1 MKLKSTFSAVK
12 LAAFTAL
19 VASIV
24 FGGVSSMAIAAAP
37 PMVSI
42 SSTPLTVI
50 VPSHPQVLIAL
61 TNSNSMDSSDGNKDD
76 GNVALISDAP
86 HSAIMTWSGNINQNR
101 SVYGSNIAS
110 LEKSTSPLQYVVPTG
125 FTAPITAAPAASS
138 TAYTAAVYTHSG
150 NVTTWSGGSWTCTLS
165 NTIKVTSIPGY
176 NAVPQPL
183 PVNGSSA
190 PSTALG
196 AWPAALLGSW
206 STAKNSVWYYDG
218 INLGGDNGFASTSAG
233 APPAAMLYAPSAER
247 IASRAV
253 IPYGLS
259 AWGPGSMLTGLSN
272 ISELLADDGSGGA
285 TTRSTGSGPPACGP
299 GSIPFTPCAGP
310 PPTQY
315 CHQYK
320 WTPLTSST
328 SSQTYTYYGDNSG
341 SRLNIAKSSIAAV
354 ISTYAATTDFGLM
367 DYKVTGVQ
375 GYHTWAYY
383 MSPPAGFTFSS
394 TYAAP
399 TASIQYVMN
408 PCYNAT
414 STVYNDC
421 NVMLTELT
429 AATPGLTLAQ
439 LKGYKFMLVSARGD
453 DPVVNDVFLSNTGA
467 FWNTPVFIEDGSIT
481 TSDPPCSLAPTSS
494 PYTGCNLGDYNAGN
508 VRMTYGNTKPKIG
521 SSGIMYTYPTNAGY
535 VAYTPQ
541 VMYSQRGYL
550 WSGNANASSGNTLV
564 PVSSA
569 GSNPT
574 AAQIA
579 AYVATFTPY
588 LSPENNLPSSDPV
601 GAIPTAT
608 YNQYKNAIFA
618 NAGQS
623 PIAGM
628 LATALS
634 TYGPA
639 PTGPCPPPR
648 YVILMTDGLPTRDLS
663 GNNWPP
669 LGSAAATGYGVTAS
683 FNADGSLNTTN
694 DQALQD
700 TITEIAALKAAGI
713 KTFVVG
719 MGPGV
724 NPGLNPQAAAALT
737 AMAVAGGTGSAS
749 PTGYFPGTS
758 PAQVVTDLQNILNI
772 ISVSNVSSVSAAA
785 NSSTL
790 NIGTTVYQ
798 ASYSGYSGAYRDWTG
813 DVQAYPV
820 NASTGAVST
829 TANWSAQCQLDAMA
843 TGAVCSGTTDAGTGT
858 GSGWST
864 TRLIATWNPSSG
876 AAVPFEWGNISSA
889 QQTEL
894 QPSDALGQDRLNY
907 LRGDT
912 AEEIHNGGAD
922 GFRDRSHLL
931 GDIVD
936 SAPLYIAAPAGPY
949 ITDPTYNSFVTANQ
963 NRTPMIYVGANDG
976 MLHAINANTGNE
988 KFAFIPNGVFAN
1000 LANLTSTTYNL
1011 AHQFFVDGSP
1021 SAGDVKFANGTW
1033 HTVLVG
1039 GLNDGGQSIY
1049 ALDVT
1054 HPGSV
1059 TTETGLAS
1067 DVLWEFTDST
1077 LGLTYSRPVV
1087 ALTNVTSVTNANPNG
1102 FLVFFG
1108 SGYNNSDGNDYLYA
1122 VNPQTGKQVAKINLC
1137 TAVSGTCL
1145 TTIPNGLSSV
1155 VVANS
1160 GGNVSQPVDTVYA
1173 GDLQGNLWK
1182 INVGNANPSSWT
1194 VTLLFQACSG
1204 TTCNSSNRQPITV
1217 TPAVSLAPPFPG
1229 VIGTVVYFGTGQYLG
1244 VPDQTTTQTQS
1255 FYAILDNGSGSTV
1268 SKSQLVQQT
1277 ITDVAAGTSTA
1288 GGGTTTVETR
1298 TVTNNSVNW
1307 TSQLGWYM
1315 NLPDSGERV
1324 VTDPRLYDG
1333 EVVFTTYVPSPGA
1346 LCVAGGAAFLMA
1358 VNYNSGGSFP
1368 QPQLDINGD
1377 GKLDAN
1383 DQLASGAD
1391 PAGIGLGSVYASAPD
1406 ILSTSIPGLPV
1417 MKLTTLSTGT
1427 VMNVGERGGLAQQ
1440 RSWIQIQ

>member
-1 MKLKSTFSAVK
+1 MIPRKTLTTLVTGA
-12 LAAFTAL
+12 LAA
-19 VASIV
+19 
-24 FGGVSSMAIAAAP
+24 AIAAALFAGVSNIALASGSP

-61 TNSNSMDSSDGNKDD
+61 TNSNSMDSSDGNKDT
-76 GNVALISDAP
+76 GNTALINDAP
-86 HSAIMTWSGNINQNR
+86 HSAIMTWSGNINLNR
-101 SVYGSNIAS
+101 SVYGGNITS
-110 LEKSTSPLQYVVPTG
+110 LEASTSPLKYTVPTG

-138 TAYTAAVYTHSG
+138 TAYTAAVYSHTG
-150 NVTTWSGGSWTCTLS
+150 NVTTSSGNYWGCAKWTTS
-165 NTIKVTSIPGY
+165 PVTTIPGY
-176 NAVPQPL
+176 TSVPRPSGN
-183 PVNGSSA
+183 P

-196 AWPAALLGSW
+196 SWPTALYGTW
-206 STAKNSVWYYDG
+206 STVNTSVWYYNG
-218 INLGGDNGFASTSAG
+218 INGTYEAGDNGFT
-233 APPAAMLYAPSAER
+233 PNYTPAAMLYRPSQER
-247 IASRAV
+247 IASRAAAV
-253 IPYGLS
+253 PYGLS
-259 AWGPGSMLTGLSN
+259 ALSPGAMLTGLTD
-272 ISELLADDGSGGA
+272 ISELVSGGGNGGGA
-285 TTRSTGSGPPACGP
+285 NTRSTGSNPPACGP
-299 GSIPFTPCAGP
+299 GSVPYVACNP
-310 PPTQY
+310 PPTYY
-315 CHQYK
+315 CHLWK
-320 WTPLTSST
+320 WIPLTTST
-328 SSQTYTYYGDNSG
+328 TSQTYTYYGDNSG
-341 SRLNIAKSSIAAV
+341 SRLNVAKASIASV

-375 GYHTWAYY
+375 GYPTWAYY
-383 MSPPAGFTFSS
+383 MSPPGGFTFSS

-408 PCYNAT
+408 PCYNAA
-414 STVYNDC
+414 STVSNDC
-421 NVMLTELT
+421 NSMLSELQIG
-429 AATPGLTLAQ
+429 TPGLTLTQ

-453 DPVVNDVFLSNTGA
+453 DPVVNDVFLSNSGTFTG
-467 FWNTPVFIEDGSIT
+467 TPVFIEDGTIT
-481 TSDPPCSLAPTSS
+481 PSS
-494 PYTGCNLGDYNAGN
+494 PYTGFTLSDYNSGN
-508 VRMTYGNTKPKIG
+508 VVMTYSNTKPKIG
-521 SSGIMYTYPTNAGY
+521 SSGVMYTYPTNAGY

-550 WSGNANASSGNTLV
+550 WSGTANASSGNTLV

-588 LSPENNLPSSDPV
+588 LAPENNLPSSDPV

-648 YVILMTDGLPTRDLS
+648 YVILMTDGLPTLDLS
-663 GNNWPP
+663 GKTWPP

-700 TITEIAALKAAGI
+700 TITEIAALKAAGV

-724 NPGLNPQAAAALT
+724 NPVLNPQAAAALT

-813 DVQAYPV
+813 DVQAFSV
-820 NASTGAVST
+820 NANTGAVST
-829 TANWSAQCQLDAMA
+829 TANWSAQCELDAMA
-843 TGAVCSGTTDAGTGT
+843 TGAVCSGTTDSGTGT

-864 TRLIATWNPSSG
+864 TRLIATWNPSTG
-876 AAVPFEWGNISSA
+876 AGAPFEWGNISSA

-894 QPSDALGQDRLNY
+894 QPSDTLGQDRLDY

-912 AEEIHNGGAD
+912 AEEIHNGGSD

-949 ITDPTYNSFVTANQ
+949 ITDPTYNSFVSANQ

-976 MLHAINANTGNE
+976 MLHAFNANNGQE

-1021 SAGDVKFANGTW
+1021 SAGDVKFSDGTW

-1054 HPGSV
+1054 HPALV

-1077 LGLTYSRPVV
+1077 LGLTYSRPVL
-1087 ALTNVTSVTNANPNG
+1087 ALTNVTSATNANPNG

-1122 VNPQTGKQVAKINLC
+1122 VNPQTGKLVAKINLC
-1137 TAVSGTCL
+1137 AAVSGACL

-1160 GGNVSQPVDTVYA
+1160 GGNISQPVDTVYA

-1194 VTLLFQACSG
+1194 VTLLFQACSA
-1204 TTCNSSNRQPITV
+1204 TTCSSSNRQPITV

-1268 SKSQLVQQT
+1268 TKSQLVQQT
-1277 ITDVAAGTSTA
+1277 ITDVAAGASTA
-1288 GGGTTTVETR
+1288 GGGTTTVATR

-1333 EVVFTTYVPSPGA
+1333 EVVFTTYVPAPGA
-1346 LCVAGGAAFLMA
+1346 LCVGGGAAYLMA
-1358 VNYNSGGSFP
+1358 VQYSNGGAFP

-1383 DQLASGAD
+1383 DQLASGAN
-1391 PAGIGLGSVYASAPD
+1391 PVGIGLGSVYASAPD

-1417 MKLTTLSTGT
+1417 MKLTTLSSGT
-1427 VMNVGERGGLAQQ
+1427 VMNVGERGGVAQQ

>member
-1 MKLKSTFSAVK
+1 MIPRKTLTTLVTGV
-12 LAAFTAL
+12 LAA
-19 VASIV
+19 
-24 FGGVSSMAIAAAP
+24 AIAAALFAGVSNIALASSSP

-50 VPSHPQVLIAL
+50 IPSHPQVLIAL
-61 TNSNSMDSSDGNKDD
+61 TNSNSMDSSDDIVDD
-76 GNVALISDAP
+76 GNVNLSIPAATTNSRATS
-86 HSAIMTWSGNINQNR
+86 SAIMTWSGNINKTG
-101 SVYGSNIAS
+101 SVYGSNYTS
-110 LEKSTSPLQYVVPTG
+110 LENSTSPVNYTVPTG
-125 FTAPITAAPAASS
+125 YTPPISGGAAGASEP
-138 TAYTAAVYTHSG
+138 YTAQVFTDSG
-150 NVTTWSGGSWTCTLS
+150 SVTTTSGAYWGCANWTTS
-165 NTIKVTSIPGY
+165 PVTTIPGY
-176 NAVPQPL
+176 TSVPQPSGN
-183 PVNGSSA
+183 P

-196 AWPAALLGSW
+196 SWPTALYGTW
-206 STAKNSVWYYDG
+206 STVNTSVWYYNG
-218 INLGGDNGFASTSAG
+218 INGTYEAGDNGFTPNATS
-233 APPAAMLYAPSAER
+233 AAMLYRPSQER
-247 IASRAV
+247 IASRAA

-259 AWGPGSMLTGLSN
+259 ALNPGAMLTGLTD
-272 ISELLADDGSGGA
+272 ISELVSGSGDGGGA
-285 TTRSTGSGPPACGP
+285 HTRATGSTPPSCGP
-299 GSIPFTPCAGP
+299 GSVPYVACNPS
-310 PPTQY
+310 PTYY
-315 CHQYK
+315 CHLWK
-320 WTPLTSST
+320 WIPQTTST
-328 SSQTYTYYGDNSG
+328 TTRTYAYYGDNSP
-341 SRLNIAKSSIAAV
+341 SRLNIAKASIASV

-367 DYKVTGVQ
+367 DYKVTSVR
-375 GYHTWAYY
+375 GYYTWAYY
-383 MSPPAGFTFSS
+383 MSPPGGFTFSS
-394 TYAAP
+394 SYSAP
-399 TASIQYVMN
+399 TYSGGQLTSEYVIN
-408 PCYNAT
+408 PCYDAT
-414 STVYNDC
+414 STVNNDC
-421 NVMLTELT
+421 NALLSELQT
-429 AATPGLTLAQ
+429 ANPGLTLSQ
-439 LKGYKFMLVSARGD
+439 LESANDEYMLVAARSD
-453 DPVVNDVFLSNTGA
+453 DPGVNDVFLSNSGSFVGYPA
-467 FWNTPVFIEDGSIT
+467 LIEDGTIT
-481 TSDPPCSLAPTSS
+481 PSS
-494 PYTGCNLGDYNAGN
+494 PYTGFTLSDYNAGN
-508 VRMTYGNTKPKIG
+508 VYMTYSNTKPKVG
-521 SSGIMYTYPTNAGY
+521 TSGIMYTYPTNAGY

-541 VMYSQRGYL
+541 VMMASRGYL
-550 WSGNANASSGNTLV
+550 WSGSASATQGNMLV
-564 PVSSA
+564 SVSSA

-574 AAQIA
+574 TAQIQ
-579 AYVATFTPY
+579 AYVAQFTPY
-588 LSPENNLPSSDPV
+588 MEPENNVPPSNPLGSV
-601 GAIPTAT
+601 SAYST
-608 YNQYKNAIFA
+608 YKNAIFA

-648 YVILMTDGLPTRDLS
+648 YVILMTDGLPTLDLS
-663 GNNWPP
+663 GKTWPP

-700 TITEIAALKAAGI
+700 TITEISALKAAGI

-724 NPGLNPQAAAALT
+724 NPTLNPQAAAALT

-813 DVQAYPV
+813 DVQAFSV
-820 NASTGAVST
+820 NANTGAVST
-829 TANWSAQCQLDAMA
+829 TANWSAQCELDAMA
-843 TGAVCSGTTDAGTGT
+843 TGAVCNGTTDSGTGT

-876 AAVPFEWGNISSA
+876 AGVPFEWSNISSA
-889 QQTEL
+889 QQAEL
-894 QPSDALGQDRLNY
+894 QPSDTLGQDRLDY
-907 LRGDT
+907 IRGDT

-936 SAPLYIAAPAGPY
+936 SAPLYIAAPTGPY
-949 ITDPTYNSFVTANQ
+949 IDDSSYQSFMSANAS
-963 NRTPMIYVGANDG
+963 RTPMLYVGANDG
-976 MLHAINANTGNE
+976 MLHAIDAATGEE
-988 KFAFIPNGVFAN
+988 KFAFIPNGVFDN

-1021 SAGDVKFANGTW
+1021 SAGDVKFSNGTW

-1054 HPGSV
+1054 NPSAV
-1059 TTETGLAS
+1059 TTENQVAS

-1087 ALTNVTSVTNANPNG
+1087 ALTNVTSATNANPNG

-1122 VNPQTGKQVAKINLC
+1122 VNPQTGMLVAKINLC
-1137 TAVSGTCL
+1137 TAVSGACL
-1145 TTIPNGLSSV
+1145 TTTPNGLSSV

-1194 VTLLFQACSG
+1194 VTLLFQACSA
-1204 TTCNSSNRQPITV
+1204 TTCSSSNRQPITV
-1217 TPAVSLAPPFPG
+1217 TPAVSLAPSFPG
-1229 VIGTVVYFGTGQYLG
+1229 VIGDVVYFGTGQYLG

-1255 FYAILDNGSGSTV
+1255 FYAILDNGTGSTV
-1268 SKSQLVQQT
+1268 TKSQLVQQT
-1277 ITDVAAGTSTA
+1277 ITDVAAGASTA
-1288 GGGTTTVETR
+1288 GGGTTTVATR

-1333 EVVFTTYVPSPGA
+1333 EVVFTTYVPAPGA
-1346 LCVAGGAAFLMA
+1346 LCVGGGAAYLMA
-1358 VNYNSGGSFP
+1358 VQYSNGGAFP

-1391 PAGIGLGSVYASAPD
+1391 PAGIGLGTVYASAPD

-1417 MKLTTLSTGT
+1417 MKLTTLSSGT
-1427 VMNVGERGGLAQQ
+1427 VMNVGERGGVAQQ